1 MQHFFT
7 FQRFP
12 IRKMSH
18 QRRFL
23 VVVKLITFG
32 THFPEVDDMFLTLLV
47 MVGQ

>member
-1 MQHFFT
+1 MFSDPENVT
-7 FQRFP
+7 
-12 IRKMSH
+12 STT
-18 QRRFL
+18 FL